1 MKKSNRGITGVE
13 EVIALVVI
21 LALVGAFFGMNIK
34 IPFVKTKV
42 DVQREL
48 VTEQAAHKLTQAEL
62 ISASKLTADQK
73 TLLEDLK
80 AGAQRQAVLDQSAS
94 NAVARITATFAI
106 APAVNRKE
114 TVIDYAAQEAAK
126 ALPVPVNYPEILQ
139 KTRDQLDEAKTS
151 NAALLAQHTSDLN
164 LIDTQKQALALAQK
178 AIADQ
183 QAKVDA
189 QQAAND
195 AQKKAND
202 EQRKAL
208 DAQGSILSATLAGLD
223 RLKMGLMGLVGLG
236 GIICIGAGFFLKNAI
251 LSAKGVVLDI
261 LAVAGMWIPIM
272 WYLGAIGLV
281 LLAGGAYIISQWHRE
296 KSIADNAI
304 GILQETKQK
313 APEFWNTTI
322 RPISTQYWGTGVK
335 DVAKAQKWVTQKLYD
350 MNMLPK
356 DQKP

>member
-13 EVIALVVI
+13 EVVALVII
-21 LALVGAFFGMNIK
+21 LAVGGTLFGLNIK
-34 IPFVKTKV
+34 IPFIKSKQ
-42 DVQREL
+42 DIKNEL
-48 VTEQAAHKLTQAEL
+48 AAEQAAHKLTQAEL

-126 ALPVPVNYPEILQ
+126 ALPVPVNYPAILQ
-139 KTRDQLDEAKTS
+139 ATRDQLDEAKTS

-223 RLKMGLMGLVGLG
+223 RLKMGLMGLVGLA

-251 LSAKGVVLDI
+251 LSAKGVVLVI

-272 WYLGAIGLV
+272 WYLGAIGLI

-296 KSIADNAI
+296 KSIADNAV

-322 RPISTQYWGTGVK
+322 RPISTQYWGVAVK
-335 DVAKAQKWVTQKLYD
+335 DVAKADKWVNQKLED
-350 MNMLPK
+350 MNFLPK
-356 DQKP
+356 

>member
-13 EVIALVVI
+13 EVVALVVI
-21 LALVGAFFGMNIK
+21 LALVGTFFGMNIK
-34 IPFVKTKV
+34 IPFVKTKA
-42 DVQREL
+42 DVEKEL
-48 VTEQAAHKLTQAEL
+48 AVEKADHKLTQTEL
-62 ISASKLTADQK
+62 VSASKLTADQK

-80 AGAQRQAVLDQSAS
+80 AGAQKQAVLDQSAS

-151 NAALLAQHTSDLN
+151 NAALLAQHTNDLN

-223 RLKMGLMGLVGLG
+223 RFKMGLMGLVGLA

-251 LSAKGVVLDI
+251 LSAKGVVLVI
-261 LAVAGMWIPIM
+261 LAVAGMWIPIA

-281 LLAGGAYIISQWHRE
+281 LLAGGAYIVSQWHKE
-296 KSIADNAI
+296 KTIAENAT
-304 GILQETKQK
+304 GILQETREKIP
-313 APEFWNTTI
+313 AVWDATI
-322 RPISTQYWGTGVK
+322 RPIAATYWGTGVA
-335 DVAKAQKWVTQKLYD
+335 DAAKAQKWVAQKLSD
-350 MNMLPK
+350 MNFLTK
-356 DQKP
+356 DKQP

>member
-13 EVIALVVI
+13 EVVALVII
-21 LALVGAFFGMNIK
+21 LAVGGTLFGLNIK
-34 IPFVKTKV
+34 IPFIKSKQ
-42 DVQREL
+42 DIKNEL
-48 VTEQAAHKLTQAEL
+48 AAEQAAHKLTQAEL

-189 QQAAND
+189 QQVAND

-202 EQRKAL
+202 EQRKTL

-223 RLKMGLMGLVGLG
+223 RLKMGLMGLVGLA

-281 LLAGGAYIISQWHRE
+281 LLAGGAYIVSQWHKE
-296 KSIADNAI
+296 KTIAENAT
-304 GILQETKQK
+304 GILQETRQK
-313 APEFWNTTI
+313 LPYVWASTI
-322 RPISTQYWGTGVK
+322 NPIAKEYWGESVK
-335 DVAKAQKWVTQKLYD
+335 DVSKAQKWVAQKLSD
-350 MNMLPK
+350 MNFLTK
-356 DQKP
+356 DKQP